1 MKIKLNNVCNIIDGD
16 ISLEEGYLNIKYG
29 NNGIGKTSISNA
41 LKKYIM
47 NESLSTLKPYGNDE
61 KKPYVNIDGSLSS
74 VLSFN
79 MEYINNYLFENSDLL
94 NNTYE
99 LIIKTDEFQK
109 SVDEINFIL
118 KKIKEACSNPKIN
131 SFKTEISAISSEIKY
146 NAKDSMISA
155 SSKFGK
161 GFKEGV
167 TINSVIPDEISI
179 YKDLINFSLN
189 YEWIKW
195 INQGLSYVINNKCP
209 FCKNDINDLNLKNIE
224 LLANFSSSS
233 LMKDNLHSKEVI
245 SKISNYSEKELANH
259 IKSINEKK
267 DKLSQNDSINI
278 KIALDLLN
286 NEISK
291 INTLLSLNPIG
302 LKNLIGGTELSNML
316 QNNVINID
324 VFNEKDEEL
333 ISAFKRINEELE
345 QLLSKINELREKVIK
360 MNVELAKNINKTKKY
375 INNFLKIAGIPYC
388 IDIVFNNDNSS
399 RTIMKPINIDYE
411 IDNPQNRLS
420 YGEKNAISLVLFAV
434 EIHSKNPNLVILDD
448 PVSSFDSNKKY
459 ALMHYLFAEKNS
471 YFNNKTVLFLT
482 HDISPIIDFIK
493 LNSFN
498 GVNVI
503 AHHLTNRNGNVT
515 ESQIKS
521 SDIDS
526 SINLEKQSA
535 KDQTKNL
542 IFRLAHLRRY
552 YELLNMFGVE
562 YNLISSLLHC
572 YPKPQ
577 KKLKVIYWICLK
589 MRLVMLLRVLK
600 II

>member
-1 MKIKLNNVCNIIDGD
+1 M
-16 ISLEEGYLNIKYG
+16 
-29 NNGIGKTSISNA
+29 
-41 LKKYIM
+41 
-47 NESLSTLKPYGNDE
+47 
-61 KKPYVNIDGSLSS
+61 
-74 VLSFN
+74 
-79 MEYINNYLFENSDLL
+79 
-94 NNTYE
+94 
-99 LIIKTDEFQK
+99 
-109 SVDEINFIL
+109 
-118 KKIKEACSNPKIN
+118 
-131 SFKTEISAISSEIKY
+131 
-146 NAKDSMISA
+146 
-155 SSKFGK
+155 
-161 GFKEGV
+161 
-167 TINSVIPDEISI
+167 
-179 YKDLINFSLN
+179 
-189 YEWIKW
+189 
-195 INQGLSYVINNKCP
+195 
-209 FCKNDINDLNLKNIE
+209 
-224 LLANFSSSS
+224 
-233 LMKDNLHSKEVI
+233 
-245 SKISNYSEKELANH
+245 
-259 IKSINEKK
+259 
-267 DKLSQNDSINI
+267 
-278 KIALDLLN
+278 LN

-552 YELLNMFGVE
+552 YELLNMFGLE

-577 KKLKVIYWICLK
+577 KKIEGNLLDMSEDEISYATKSIKDYISDFDYNNHIKKFTDNNYLKEEYIKGTQLEKLNIVRVYIDNNNGNPQNDICW
-589 MRLVMLLRVLK
+589 RFICDSYHIENVMLFNIVTNYYNNVPDYIIK
-600 II
+600 ICDHIMEI